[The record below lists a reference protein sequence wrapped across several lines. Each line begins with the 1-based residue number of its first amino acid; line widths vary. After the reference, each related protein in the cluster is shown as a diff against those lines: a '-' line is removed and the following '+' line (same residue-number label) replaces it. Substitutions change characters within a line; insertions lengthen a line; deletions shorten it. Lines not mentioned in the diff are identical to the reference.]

1 MWDVTRDGVPPNLS
15 REHHVTYSSDSTNA
29 GTLLDVREAATRRRS
44 IRTFAASSITVEDIA
59 TILDTVR
66 LAPSAFNVQPW
77 RFVVVESPEVKAQ
90 LATAAYNQ
98 RQVISAP
105 AVIVLYTDMLDALAS
120 IEEVVHPNYDEA
132 SALKTAA
139 TVRGMFAQKSEAER
153 EAWGAE
159 QGNIALGYQLLIAEA
174 HGYQTS
180 PMAGFDAAKVK
191 QLLGL
196 PAHVRVPAL
205 VAIGRGVEEGFPHH
219 RHELNRIVRTA

>member
-1 MWDVTRDGVPPNLS
+1 MS
-15 REHHVTYSSDSTNA
+15 YSSDST
-29 GTLLDVREAATRRRS
+29 GTLLDVRAAATRRRS

-77 RFVVVESPEVKAQ
+77 RFVVVESPEVKDK
-90 LATAAYNQ
+90 LAEAAYNQ
-98 RQVISAP
+98 PQVSSAP
-105 AVIVLYTDMLDALAS
+105 AVIVLYTDMLDALEHV
-120 IEEVVHPNYDEA
+120 EEVVHPNYDDA
-132 SALKTAA
+132 AATKTAA
-139 TVRGMFAQKSEAER
+139 TVRGIFATKSEAER

-159 QGNIALGYQLLIAEA
+159 QGNIALGYLLLIAEA

-180 PMAGFDAAKVK
+180 PMAGFDAEKVK

-205 VAIGRGVEEGFPHH
+205 VAIGRGVEEGYPHH
-219 RHELNRIVRTA
+219 RHGLDRIVRTA

>member
-1 MWDVTRDGVPPNLS
+1 M
-15 REHHVTYSSDSTNA
+15 TYSSDSST
-29 GTLLDVREAATRRRS
+29 TLLDVREAATRRRS

-77 RFVVVESPEVKAQ
+77 RFMIVESPELKAR
-90 LATAAYNQ
+90 LAEAAYNQ
-98 RQVISAP
+98 RQVHSAP
-105 AVIVLYTDMLDALAS
+105 AVIVLYTDMLDALEH
-120 IEEVVHPNYDEA
+120 IEEVMHPNYDGA
-132 SALKTAA
+132 SATKTAA
-139 TVRGMFAQKSEAER
+139 TVRGIFANRSEAER

-159 QGNIALGYQLLIAEA
+159 QGNIALGYLLLIAEA

-180 PMAGFDAAKVK
+180 PMAGFDAEQVK

-205 VAIGRGVEEGFPHH
+205 VAIGRGVEEGYPHH
-219 RHELNRIVRTA
+219 RHGLERIVRTA